1 MPYVNPGWV
10 NGGVPAIDQD
20 NLNDISNTLET
31 VPVAN
36 GGTGATSITSG
47 AIVEGNG
54 TSAVQELLGTG
65 AVYATTSGSPQ
76 FGTLPVSCGG
86 TGVTTLAQLKSD
98 MGLST
103 AGWVAQGTA
112 PGDTSVLWIDTANGN
127 QLKFYDSGSSAW
139 VSVAG
144 SFA

>member
-1 MPYVNPGWV
+1 MPYSNPNWV

-20 NLNDISNTLET
+20 NLNDISNTLEL
-31 VPVAN
+31 VPVDN
-36 GGTGATSITSG
+36 GGTGKTSITSG

-86 TGVTTLAQLKSD
+86 TGVTTLAQLKTD
-98 MGLST
+98 MGLSK

-112 PGDTSVLWIDTANGN
+112 PGDTSVLWIDTANN
-127 QLKFYDSGSSAW
+127 NVMKFWNGSAW
-139 VSVAG
+139 KTITGA
-144 SFA
+144 FA